1 MRLDGPRGCVPEEVP
16 AIVEL
21 ANRVFERAAGD
32 MGRKFPT
39 LFCAGN
45 APWLRTFWDG
55 GRPVALV
62 GVWCGAVVSSAGS
75 LRVAHVGAVATVP
88 EARGRGL
95 ATALLEDAFARLH
108 AAGTS
113 LVFISG
119 ARGLYLRLGARRF
132 GRLWRYRWTGGPEAG
147 PAPAVR
153 AEAVHGL
160 RPEEWGALRRLYAAE
175 PVHYLRSAADW
186 RALLPAKGY
195 LPAAGGR
202 GLYLVRRAGVPAAYL
217 LVGAARRA
225 EPGAAGVRCGVD
237 EFAGERE
244 AVVAALPQILE
255 ARGAEALDLLVQG
268 GDESLHALLRGH
280 GLAPAPAQHSGT
292 VRLLHAGAFL
302 DVVAGVRP
310 DLQRLAHA
318 APFDSAA
325 GVAEAV
331 ALTAAAFGGEGE
343 DREPRPARLEPVEL
357 PRPDGLQFI

>member
-16 AIVEL
+16 ATVEL

-32 MGRKFPT
+32 MGGKFPT

-62 GVWCGAVVSSAGS
+62 GVWCGEVVSSAGP

-95 ATALLEDAFARLH
+95 ATALLQDAFARLH
-108 AAGTS
+108 AARTS

-132 GRLWRYRWTGGPEAG
+132 GRLWRYRWTGALEAR
-147 PAPAVR
+147 PAAAVR
-153 AEAVHGL
+153 AEAVQSL
-160 RPEEWGALRRLYAAE
+160 SPEEWGALRRLYAAE
-175 PVHYLRSAADW
+175 PVHYLRGAADW

-225 EPGAAGVRCGVD
+225 EPGTAGVRCGVD

-244 AVVAALPQILE
+244 AVVGALPQILE
-255 ARGAEALDLLVQG
+255 ARGADALDLLVQG
-268 GDESLHALLRGH
+268 GDEPLHALLRGH
-280 GLAPAPAQHSGT
+280 GLAPAPAPYSGT

-310 DLQRLAHA
+310 DLQRLGHA

-331 ALTAAAFGGEGE
+331 ALTAASFGGEGE
-343 DREPRPARLEPVEL
+343 AGEPRPGGPVPLEV